1 VPNSRTLQVLTGA
14 VIPTTPPTTRPGP
27 RLLRLLRRLL
37 LVVLLLVLVLYGAGG
52 WYFAGRIRS
61 DGLDVKAYPV
71 ERHLTLSAPSG
82 GTVSIRIRDA
92 SETRMLQAPSTFG
105 LKWKG
110 GYGRVSGPVV
120 SQSGDRVVRR
130 FEVVTG
136 AQPTTGTKAEIDLVA
151 FPDDPRS
158 ALGPDVDGVTYASPG
173 GGRFP
178 AWFVRGG
185 GGDQKTWAIL
195 VHGKGG
201 SRMEM
206 FRMTRATRAAGLP
219 SLDIT
224 YRNDEG
230 LRRDPSD
237 HYQYGLTEWQDLEGA
252 VAYASA
258 HGAERVVLGADSM
271 GGGIVASYLRHQAAG
286 KESGTADAPRVVGL
300 VLDAPMLD
308 FGETVSFGASQLELP
323 VVGHVPQSLTWT
335 AKLIAGTRYDIDWD
349 ALDYLSDTSWLR
361 VPTLVFHG
369 TSDKTVPIA
378 TSRELAKD
386 KPDLVTLVET
396 KGVEHV
402 RSWNADPTAYD
413 ARVRGFVQGLA
424 D

>member
-1 VPNSRTLQVLTGA
+1 MPNSRTPRVLTGA
-14 VIPTTPPTTRPGP
+14 VSPTKPLPTRPG
-27 RLLRLLRRLL
+27 LLRLLRRLL
-37 LVVLLLVLVLYGAGG
+37 LVVLLLVLVMYAAGG

-61 DGLDVKAYPV
+61 DGLDVKPYPV

-82 GTVSIRIRDA
+82 ATVSIRSSDA
-92 SETRMLQAPSTFG
+92 SETKMLRAPSTFG

-120 SQSGDRVVRR
+120 SQADGRVVRR
-130 FEVVTG
+130 LEIVTG
-136 AQPTTGTKAEIDLVA
+136 KPPADGTRAELDLVA
-151 FPDDPRS
+151 FPDDPRI
-158 ALGPDVDGVTYASPG
+158 ALGPKVSEVTYSSPSG
-173 GGRFP
+173 SPGGRFP
-178 AWFVRGG
+178 AWFVRGN
-185 GGDQKTWAIL
+185 GGDHRTWAIL

-206 FRMTRATRAAGLP
+206 FRMARATRDAGLP

-230 LRRDPSD
+230 RSRDPSGY
-237 HYQYGLTEWQDLEGA
+237 YQYGLTEWRDLRGA
-252 VAYASA
+252 VAYAAA

-271 GGGIVASYLRHQAAG
+271 GGGIVASYLRHRADGKMAG
-286 KESGTADAPRVVGL
+286 PEVVGL

-308 FGETVSFGASQLELP
+308 FGETVSFGARQLELP

-335 AKLIAGTRYDIDWD
+335 AKLIAGTRYGIDWD
-349 ALDYLSDTSWLR
+349 ALNYLTDTSWLR
-361 VPTLVFHG
+361 VPALVFHG
-369 TSDKTVPIA
+369 TGDKTVPVA

-402 RSWNADPTAYD
+402 RSWNADPPAYD
-413 ARVRGFVQGLA
+413 AAVSTFVQGL
-424 D
+424 DD